1 MKENGVN
8 GHFLTVNGHFLTSI
22 LLFFKE
28 FGAKLPK
35 YLFRKL
41 EICCV

>member
-1 MKENGVN
+1 MQENG
-8 GHFLTVNGHFLTSI
+8 VNGHFLTSI

-35 YLFRKL
+35 YLF
-41 EICCV
+41 